1 MSVSVCAYASPCR
14 GVWPRPCD
22 VLPPNLPVVDKQG
35 SGALGS
41 SERFRMTFKPK
52 IGVKNMTPE
61 VNPMFQYPNKNL
73 KTGEKTLV
81 VCAVRA
87 NIHVCKHGY

>member
-1 MSVSVCAYASPCR
+1 M
-14 GVWPRPCD
+14 
-22 VLPPNLPVVDKQG
+22 PPNLPVVDKQG

-87 NIHVCKHGY
+87 KFHVSKHESWCCQT